1 MATHSSILAWRIP
14 WMDFV
19 FFLLLHNTLL
29 QISYFNTH
37 SLSYSFVGH
46 QPGFALLTSTRYIG
60 SMYFCTRY
68 KVEIKMPAGLD
79 SYPEFLGKYPLPSSF
94 LFLT

>member
-1 MATHSSILAWRIP
+1 MATHTSILTWRIP
-14 WMDFV
+14 WMDFI
-19 FFLLLHNTLL
+19 LSSYCSI

-60 SMYFCTRY
+60 WMYFFTRY
-68 KVEIKMPAGLD
+68 KVEIKMRARLD